1 MEMNHVTYISA
12 GAGSGKT
19 YTLTTFLSELITKKG
34 VKPEEFILTTFTEAA
49 AAEFKEKA
57 RAKIFEC
64 TDYDQYAQAAEH
76 LNQAMIGTI
85 DSVSYRFVMKYWY
98 LLGISPNLK
107 LLDDET
113 SKFFI
118 NQNLQ
123 NILTVEEND
132 FLKSFVDDFEIKYT
146 FGSGFGK
153 NYDFWKNDVKD
164 IMEKSKSFYTDMSE
178 NLKASLEYADS
189 LLGSFTLSYDK
200 NDILTFFNE
209 FELAN
214 ADDKAS
220 KKKEERELFIKL
232 YKNKFSSKYSHTS
245 YPEYQK
251 FYKMLQ
257 DLPGKIIQKCPTY
270 QIALESFTHIYD
282 TQEVKDKILKY
293 IRTIFD
299 VVNRLSQRYQDY
311 KKEQH
316 AVDFVDIEN
325 HFLKLLDF
333 DDVKEDIRENFKYIF
348 VDEFQDSSP
357 TQVKMFEK
365 LSAIVGRD
373 EDDDYKI
380 KIGENI
386 FSLHNSVWVGD
397 FKQAIY
403 GFRGADTAL
412 TKAVVDIIEANMR
425 TNPKQFSLHTL
436 GTSYRSYEHLVNK
449 SNEIFEYSF
458 NGILPEEMIHLDF
471 DKKKK
476 KQPAR
481 FNSLRTW
488 TLNGTNDA
496 GRTEDICNRLEKL
509 IINTD
514 NPSQIAVLGSSKY
527 DYKNI
532 IEELNKRKIPV
543 SIETG
548 IDAACDEVQ
557 LLVSLLRL
565 VINPYD
571 TYSRALVT
579 FFTEKDF
586 DVGKVIDSKLV
597 YNLENAKAK
606 EADQDNYVEY
616 LSDRP
621 IIAKFMSKKQ
631 EFSSQTIHSLVESLI
646 IELDLFNL
654 CRNWQSASVSDVRLQ
669 ALIDAAAKYEE
680 LCYTSAIP
688 PTISGYIDFIGDSEN
703 LKCGGSKNGIVFM
716 TIHKSK
722 GLEWDHVIL
731 LGLDTEELDINR
743 FIKHEIFGVSFYHNE
758 TPSKE
763 NLTPPMILNLFPK
776 IVTGSNTP
784 VPECI
789 RTAIENAAR
798 YEQQKKELVS
808 ELRRLWYVAITR
820 AKYILTL
827 VASGK
832 NPYAVFNVIGVP
844 SGWEAGFIDDDD
856 TLMDGEQYVLKTPP
870 VLSLNIQES
879 KARPKRNI
887 QPSGYA
893 AKTKFTPETIYRS
906 GDRIVFGKGVSESSI
921 IGSCIHDIFCVLEK
935 NKTPVTCERIIEGYG
950 LKDILNDSA
959 SIIKAWDNLTAF
971 LKKEYG
977 DADSATHE
985 APVAHELNFTQG
997 FDGHIVNG
1005 SIDYVYRTSKGTVLI
1020 DFKTF
1025 PGKESDIINEGKH
1038 CASNYSGQFQCYQKA
1053 LEAAGETV
1061 IARLVYYPV
1070 GGLVVELK

>member
-64 TDYDQYAQAAEH
+64 TDYEQYAQAAER
-76 LNQAMIGTI
+76 LNQAMIGTV

-107 LLDDET
+107 YLDDET
-113 SKFFI
+113 TKFFI

-123 NILTVEEND
+123 NILTAEESD
-132 FLKSFVDDFEIKYT
+132 FLKSFVDDFEVGYSYGSDKY
-146 FGSGFGK
+146 GK
-153 NYDFWKNDVKD
+153 NYDFWKEDVKD
-164 IMEKSKSFYTDMSE
+164 IMEKSKSFDTDMSE
-178 NLKASLEYADS
+178 NLKASLEYANS
-189 LLGSFTLSYDK
+189 LLGDLPLSYDK
-200 NDILTFFNE
+200 NDILTFLNE

-214 ADDKAS
+214 AADKDGPT
-220 KKKEERELFIKL
+220 KEKRLKFIKEFR
-232 YKNKFSSKYSHTS
+232 NKFSSKSSHLS

-251 FYKMLQ
+251 FYKELQ
-257 DLPGKIIQKCPTY
+257 SLPDKITSKCSTY
-270 QIALESFTHIYD
+270 QTSLDSFTHIYD
-282 TQEVKDKILKY
+282 TQEVKDKVLKY

-299 VVNRLSQRYQDY
+299 VVDRLSQRYQDY

-316 AVDFVDIEN
+316 SVDYVDIEN
-325 HFLKLLDF
+325 HFLKLLDIEE
-333 DDVKEDIRENFKYIF
+333 VKEDIRENFKYVF

-380 KIGENI
+380 KIGENT

-412 TKAVVDIIEANMR
+412 TKAVADIIEANMKTKPR
-425 TNPKQFSLHTL
+425 QFSLHTL
-436 GTSYRSYEHLVNK
+436 DTSYRSYEQLVNK
-449 SNEIFEYSF
+449 SNAIFEHSF
-458 NGILPEEMIHLDF
+458 EGVLPKEMVHLDF
-471 DKKKK
+471 DVKHK
-476 KQPAR
+476 KQPDG

-488 TLNGTNDA
+488 TLNGTNAA
-496 GRTEDICNRLEKL
+496 GRTQNICNRLEKL
-509 IINTD
+509 IMKTN
-514 NPSQIAVLGSSKY
+514 NPSKIAVLASSKY
-527 DYKNI
+527 DYKDI
-532 IEELNKRKIPV
+532 IKELNNRNIPV

-557 LLVSLLRL
+557 LIISLLRL

-571 TYSRALVT
+571 TYSRALVA
-579 FFTEKDF
+579 FLTEKDF
-586 DVGKVIDSKLV
+586 AAGDVIDSKLV
-597 YNLENAKAK
+597 FNEEVNRSR
-606 EADQDNYVEY
+606 EAGKNNFPEY
-616 LSDRP
+616 LSDKT
-621 IIAKFMSKKQ
+621 IVSKFLEKASL
-631 EFSSQTIHSLVESLI
+631 FSSQTIHSLVESLI

-654 CRNWQSASVSDVRLQ
+654 CRNWQSATVSDVRLQ

-680 LCYTSAIP
+680 LCKTSAIP
-688 PTISGYIDFIGDSEN
+688 PTISGYIEFICDSEN
-703 LKCGGSKNGIVFM
+703 LKCSGSKNGIVFM

-731 LGLDTEELDINR
+731 LGLDTEELEINR
-743 FIKHEIFGVSFYHNE
+743 FIKHEVFGVSFYHNE

-763 NLTPPMILNLFPK
+763 NLTPPMILNLFPR
-776 IVTGSNTP
+776 IITGSKTP

-798 YEQQKKELVS
+798 FEQQKTELVS
-808 ELRRLWYVAITR
+808 EVRRLWYVAITR

-827 VASGK
+827 VAAGK

-844 SGWEAGFIDDDD
+844 SGWEAGFIEDDVN
-856 TLMDGEQYVLKTPP
+856 LKEGEKYVLATPP
-870 VLSLNIQES
+870 VLSLNVQES
-879 KARPKRNI
+879 KSHSKRNI
-887 QPSGYA
+887 QPSGYTA
-893 AKTKFTPETIYRS
+893 EKKFIPKTVYKS
-906 GDRIVFGKGVSESSI
+906 GHRIPFGKVESESNV

-935 NKTPVTCERIIEGYG
+935 NKTPEACERIIEGYE

-959 SIIKAWDNLTAF
+959 AIIKAWDNLADF

-977 DADSATHE
+977 DAVS
-985 APVAHELNFTQG
+985 VAHELNFTQG

-1005 SIDYVYRTSKGTVLI
+1005 SIDYIYRTSKGTVLI

-1038 CASNYSGQFQCYQKA
+1038 CAANYSGQFQCYQKA
-1053 LEAAGETV
+1053 LEANGETV

>member
-1 MEMNHVTYISA
+1 
-12 GAGSGKT
+12 
-19 YTLTTFLSELITKKG
+19 
-34 VKPEEFILTTFTEAA
+34 
-49 AAEFKEKA
+49 
-57 RAKIFEC
+57 
-64 TDYDQYAQAAEH
+64 
-76 LNQAMIGTI
+76 MIGTV

-107 LLDDET
+107 YLDDET
-113 SKFFI
+113 TKFFI

-123 NILTVEEND
+123 NILTAEESD
-132 FLKSFVDDFEIKYT
+132 FLKSFVDDFEVGYSYGSDKY
-146 FGSGFGK
+146 GK
-153 NYDFWKNDVKD
+153 NYDFWKEDVKD
-164 IMEKSKSFYTDMSE
+164 IMEKSKSFDTDMSE
-178 NLKASLEYADS
+178 NLKASLEYANS
-189 LLGSFTLSYDK
+189 LLGDLPLSYDK
-200 NDILTFFNE
+200 NDILTFLNE

-214 ADDKAS
+214 AADKDGPT
-220 KKKEERELFIKL
+220 KEKRLKFIKEFR
-232 YKNKFSSKYSHTS
+232 NKFSSKSSHLS

-251 FYKMLQ
+251 FYKELQ
-257 DLPGKIIQKCPTY
+257 SLPDKITSKCSTY
-270 QIALESFTHIYD
+270 QTSLDSFTHIYD
-282 TQEVKDKILKY
+282 TQEVKDKVLKY

-299 VVNRLSQRYQDY
+299 VVDRLSQRYQDY

-316 AVDFVDIEN
+316 SVDYVDIEN
-325 HFLKLLDF
+325 HFLKLLDIEE
-333 DDVKEDIRENFKYIF
+333 VKEDIRENFKYVF

-380 KIGENI
+380 KIGENT

-412 TKAVVDIIEANMR
+412 TKAVADIIEANMKTKPR
-425 TNPKQFSLHTL
+425 QFSLHTL
-436 GTSYRSYEHLVNK
+436 DTSYRSYEQLVNK
-449 SNEIFEYSF
+449 SNAIFEHSF
-458 NGILPEEMIHLDF
+458 EGVLPKEMVHLDF
-471 DKKKK
+471 DVKHK
-476 KQPAR
+476 KQPDG

-488 TLNGTNDA
+488 TLNGTNAA
-496 GRTEDICNRLEKL
+496 GRTQDICNRLEKL
-509 IINTD
+509 IMKTN
-514 NPSQIAVLGSSKY
+514 NPSKIAVLASSKY
-527 DYKNI
+527 DYKDI
-532 IEELNKRKIPV
+532 IKELNNRNIPV

-557 LLVSLLRL
+557 LIISLLRL

-571 TYSRALVT
+571 TYSRALVA
-579 FFTEKDF
+579 FLTEKDF
-586 DVGKVIDSKLV
+586 AAGDVIDSKLV
-597 YNLENAKAK
+597 FNEEVNRSR
-606 EADQDNYVEY
+606 EAGKNNFPEY
-616 LSDRP
+616 LSDKT
-621 IIAKFMSKKQ
+621 IVSKFLEKASL
-631 EFSSQTIHSLVESLI
+631 FSSQTIHSLVESLI

-654 CRNWQSASVSDVRLQ
+654 CRNWQSATVSDVRLQ

-680 LCYTSAIP
+680 LCKTSAIP
-688 PTISGYIDFIGDSEN
+688 PTISGYIEFICDSEN
-703 LKCGGSKNGIVFM
+703 LKCSGSKNGIVFM

-731 LGLDTEELDINR
+731 LGLDTEELEINR
-743 FIKHEIFGVSFYHNE
+743 FIKHEVFGVSFYHNE

-763 NLTPPMILNLFPK
+763 NLTPPMILNLFPR
-776 IVTGSNTP
+776 IITGSKTP

-798 YEQQKKELVS
+798 FEQQKTELVS
-808 ELRRLWYVAITR
+808 EVRRLWYVAITR

-827 VASGK
+827 VAAGK

-844 SGWEAGFIDDDD
+844 SDWKAGFIEDDDN
-856 TLMDGEQYVLKTPP
+856 LKEGEKYVLTTPP
-870 VLSLNIQES
+870 VLSLNVQES
-879 KARPKRNI
+879 KSHSKRNI
-887 QPSGYA
+887 QPSGYTA
-893 AKTKFTPETIYRS
+893 EKKFIPKTVYKS
-906 GDRIVFGKGVSESSI
+906 GHRIPFGKGESESNI

-935 NKTPVTCERIIEGYG
+935 NKTPEACERIIEGYE

-959 SIIKAWDNLTAF
+959 AIIKAWDNLADF

-977 DADSATHE
+977 DAVS
-985 APVAHELNFTQG
+985 VAHELNFTQG

-1005 SIDYVYRTSKGTVLI
+1005 SIDYIYRTSKGTVLI

-1038 CASNYSGQFQCYQKA
+1038 CAANYSGQFQCYQKA
-1053 LEAAGETV
+1053 LEANGETV

>member
-57 RAKIFEC
+57 RAKLFEC
-64 TDYDQYAQAAEH
+64 TDYEQYAQVAER
-76 LNQAMIGTI
+76 LNQAMIGTV

-113 SKFFI
+113 TKFFI

-123 NILTVEEND
+123 NILTAEEND
-132 FLKSFVDDFEIKYT
+132 FLQSFVDDFEIKYS
-146 FGSGFGK
+146 FGSGSGK
-153 NYDFWKNDVKD
+153 NYDFWKDDVRD

-189 LLGSFTLSYDK
+189 VLGFWPLSYDK
-200 NDILTFFNE
+200 NDIVTFLNE

-214 ADDKAS
+214 AGDKAS
-220 KKKEERELFIKL
+220 KKKEEREQFIKL
-232 YKNKFSSKYSHTS
+232 YKNKFSSKYSHLS

-251 FYKMLQ
+251 FYKVLQ
-257 DLPGKIIQKCPTY
+257 DLPDKITSKCSTY
-270 QIALESFTHIYD
+270 QTSLDFFTHIYD
-282 TQEVKDKILKY
+282 TQEVKDKVLKY

-299 VVNRLSQRYQDY
+299 VVDRLSQRYQDY

-316 AVDFVDIEN
+316 AVDYVDIEN
-325 HFLKLLDF
+325 HFLKLLDIEE
-333 DDVKEDIRENFKYIF
+333 VKEDIRENFKYVF

-380 KIGENI
+380 TIGKNT
-386 FSLHNSVWVGD
+386 FNLHNSVWVGD

-412 TKAVVDIIEANMR
+412 TKAVADIIEANMK
-425 TNPKQFSLHTL
+425 TNPRQFSLHTL
-436 GTSYRSYEHLVNK
+436 DTSYRSYEQLVNK
-449 SNEIFEYSF
+449 SNAIFEHSF
-458 NGILPEEMIHLDF
+458 EGVLPKEMVHLDF
-471 DKKKK
+471 DKDHK
-476 KQPAR
+476 KQPSS

-488 TLNGTNDA
+488 TLNGTNAA
-496 GRTEDICNRLEKL
+496 GRIQDICNRLEKL
-509 IINTD
+509 IMKTD
-514 NPSQIAVLGSSKY
+514 DPSKIAVLASSKY
-527 DYKNI
+527 DYEDI
-532 IEELNKRKIPV
+532 IKELNNRNIPV

-548 IDAACDEVQ
+548 IDVACDEVQ
-557 LLVSLLRL
+557 LIISLLRL

-571 TYSRALVT
+571 TYSRALVA
-579 FFTEKDF
+579 FLTEKDF
-586 DVGKVIDSKLV
+586 DAGDVIDSKLV
-597 YNLENAKAK
+597 FNEEVNRAR
-606 EADQDNYVEY
+606 EAGKTDFPEY
-616 LSDRP
+616 LSDKT
-621 IIAKFMSKKQ
+621 IVSKFLEKASL
-631 EFSSQTIHSLVESLI
+631 FSSQTIHSLVESLI

-654 CRNWQSASVSDVRLQ
+654 CRNWQSATVSDVRLQ

-680 LCYTSAIP
+680 LCETSAIP
-688 PTISGYIDFIGDSEN
+688 PTISGYIEFISDSEN
-703 LKCGGSKNGIVFM
+703 LKCSGSKNGIVFM

-758 TPSKE
+758 APSKE
-763 NLTPPMILNLFPK
+763 NLTPPMILNLFPR
-776 IVTGSNTP
+776 IITGSKTP

-798 YEQQKKELVS
+798 FEQQKTELVS
-808 ELRRLWYVAITR
+808 EVRRLWYVAITR

-827 VASGK
+827 VAAGK

-844 SGWEAGFIDDDD
+844 SAWEAGFIEDDDN
-856 TLMDGEQYVLKTPP
+856 LKDGEKYVLTTPP
-870 VLSLNIQES
+870 VLSLNVQES
-879 KARPKRNI
+879 KSHSKRNI
-887 QPSGYA
+887 QPSGYTA
-893 AKTKFTPETIYRS
+893 EKKFTPKTVYKS
-906 GDRIVFGKGVSESSI
+906 GDRIPFGKGESESNI

-935 NKTPVTCERIIEGYG
+935 SKTPEACDRIIEGYE
-950 LKDILNDSA
+950 LKDILNDPA
-959 SIIKAWDNLTAF
+959 AIIKAWDNLADF

-977 DADSATHE
+977 DAVS
-985 APVAHELNFTQG
+985 VAHELNFTQG

-1005 SIDYVYRTSKGTVLI
+1005 SIDYIYRTTKGTVLI

-1025 PGKESDIINEGKH
+1025 PGKESDIINEGIH
-1038 CASNYSGQFQCYQKA
+1038 CAVNYSGQFQCYQKA
-1053 LEAAGETV
+1053 LESNGETV
-1061 IARLVYYPV
+1061 IAKLVYYPV

>member
-64 TDYDQYAQAAEH
+64 TDYEQYAQAAER
-76 LNQAMIGTI
+76 LNQAMIGTV

-107 LLDDET
+107 YLDDET
-113 SKFFI
+113 TKFFI

-123 NILTVEEND
+123 NILTAEESD
-132 FLKSFVDDFEIKYT
+132 FLKSFVDDFEVGYSYGSDKY
-146 FGSGFGK
+146 GK
-153 NYDFWKNDVKD
+153 NYDFWKEDVKD
-164 IMEKSKSFYTDMSE
+164 IMEKSKSFDTDMSE
-178 NLKASLEYADS
+178 NLKASLEYANS
-189 LLGSFTLSYDK
+189 LLGDLPLSYDK
-200 NDILTFFNE
+200 NDILTFLNE

-214 ADDKAS
+214 AADKDGPT
-220 KKKEERELFIKL
+220 KEKRLKFIKEFR
-232 YKNKFSSKYSHTS
+232 NKFSSKSSHLS

-251 FYKMLQ
+251 FYKELQ
-257 DLPGKIIQKCPTY
+257 SLPDKITSKCSTY
-270 QIALESFTHIYD
+270 QTSLDSFTHIYD
-282 TQEVKDKILKY
+282 TQEVKDKVLKY

-299 VVNRLSQRYQDY
+299 VVDRLSQRYQDY

-316 AVDFVDIEN
+316 SVDYVDIEN
-325 HFLKLLDF
+325 HFLKLLDIEE
-333 DDVKEDIRENFKYIF
+333 VKEDIRENFKYVF

-380 KIGENI
+380 KIGENT

-412 TKAVVDIIEANMR
+412 TKAVADIIEANMKTKPR
-425 TNPKQFSLHTL
+425 QFSLHTL
-436 GTSYRSYEHLVNK
+436 DTSYRSYEQLVNK
-449 SNEIFEYSF
+449 SNAIFEHSF
-458 NGILPEEMIHLDF
+458 EGVLPKEMVHLDF
-471 DKKKK
+471 DVKHK
-476 KQPAR
+476 KQPDG

-488 TLNGTNDA
+488 TLNGTNAA
-496 GRTEDICNRLEKL
+496 GRTQDICNRLEKL
-509 IINTD
+509 IMKTN
-514 NPSQIAVLGSSKY
+514 NPSKIAVLASSKY
-527 DYKNI
+527 DYKDI
-532 IEELNKRKIPV
+532 IKELNNRNIPV

-557 LLVSLLRL
+557 LIISLLRL

-571 TYSRALVT
+571 TYSRALVA
-579 FFTEKDF
+579 FLTEKDF
-586 DVGKVIDSKLV
+586 AAGDVIDSKLV
-597 YNLENAKAK
+597 FNEEVNRSR
-606 EADQDNYVEY
+606 EAGKNNFPEY
-616 LSDRP
+616 LSDKT
-621 IIAKFMSKKQ
+621 IVSKFLEKASL
-631 EFSSQTIHSLVESLI
+631 FSSQTIHSLVESLI

-654 CRNWQSASVSDVRLQ
+654 CRNWQSATVSDVRLQ

-680 LCYTSAIP
+680 LCKTSAIP
-688 PTISGYIDFIGDSEN
+688 PTISGYIEFICDSEN
-703 LKCGGSKNGIVFM
+703 LKCSGSKNGIVFM

-731 LGLDTEELDINR
+731 LGLDTEELEINR
-743 FIKHEIFGVSFYHNE
+743 FIKHEVFGVSFYHNE

-763 NLTPPMILNLFPK
+763 NLTPPMILNLFPR
-776 IVTGSNTP
+776 IITGSKTP

-798 YEQQKKELVS
+798 FEQQKTELVS
-808 ELRRLWYVAITR
+808 EVRRLWYVAITR

-827 VASGK
+827 VAAGK

-844 SGWEAGFIDDDD
+844 SDWKAGFIEDDDN
-856 TLMDGEQYVLKTPP
+856 LKEGEKYVLTTPP
-870 VLSLNIQES
+870 VLSLNVQES
-879 KARPKRNI
+879 KSHSKRNI
-887 QPSGYA
+887 QPSGYTA
-893 AKTKFTPETIYRS
+893 EKKFIPKTVYKS
-906 GDRIVFGKGVSESSI
+906 GHRIPFGKGESESNI

-935 NKTPVTCERIIEGYG
+935 NKTPEACERIIEGYE

-959 SIIKAWDNLTAF
+959 AIIKAWDNLADF

-977 DADSATHE
+977 DAVS
-985 APVAHELNFTQG
+985 VAHELNFTQG

-1005 SIDYVYRTSKGTVLI
+1005 SIDYIYRTSKGTVLI

-1038 CASNYSGQFQCYQKA
+1038 CAANYSGQFQCYQKA
-1053 LEAAGETV
+1053 LEANGETV

>member
-64 TDYDQYAQAAEH
+64 TDYEQYAQAAER
-76 LNQAMIGTI
+76 LNQAMIGTV

-107 LLDDET
+107 YLDDET
-113 SKFFI
+113 TKFFI

-123 NILTVEEND
+123 NILTAEESD

-146 FGSGFGK
+146 YGSGFGK

-164 IMEKSKSFYTDMSE
+164 LIEKSKSFFTDMSE

-189 LLGSFTLSYDK
+189 VLGFWPLSYDK
-200 NDILTFFNE
+200 NDILTFLNE

-214 ADDKAS
+214 AADKDGPT
-220 KKKEERELFIKL
+220 KEKRLNFIKESR
-232 YKNKFSSKYSHTS
+232 NKFSSESSHLS

-251 FYKMLQ
+251 FYKELQ
-257 DLPGKIIQKCPTY
+257 SLPDKITSKCSTY
-270 QIALESFTHIYD
+270 QTSLDSFTHIYD
-282 TQEVKDKILKY
+282 TQEVKDKVLKY

-299 VVNRLSQRYQDY
+299 VVDRLSQRYQDY
-311 KKEQH
+311 KKEHH
-316 AVDFVDIEN
+316 AVDYVDVEN
-325 HFLKLLDF
+325 HFLKLLDIEE
-333 DDVKEDIRENFKYIF
+333 VKEDIRENFKYVF

-380 KIGENI
+380 TIGKNT
-386 FSLHNSVWVGD
+386 FNLHNSVWVGD

-412 TKAVVDIIEANMR
+412 TKAVADIIEANMK
-425 TNPKQFSLHTL
+425 TNPRQFSLHTL
-436 GTSYRSYEHLVNK
+436 DTSYRSYEQLVNK
-449 SNEIFEYSF
+449 SNAIFEHSF
-458 NGILPEEMIHLDF
+458 EGVLPKEMVHLDF
-471 DKKKK
+471 DVKHK
-476 KQPAR
+476 KQPDD

-488 TLNGTNDA
+488 TLNGTNAA
-496 GRTEDICNRLEKL
+496 GRTQDICNRLEKL
-509 IINTD
+509 IMETN
-514 NPSQIAVLGSSKY
+514 NPSKIAVLASSKY
-527 DYKNI
+527 DYEDI
-532 IEELNKRKIPV
+532 IKELNNRNIPV

-557 LLVSLLRL
+557 LIISLLRL

-571 TYSRALVT
+571 TYSRALVA
-579 FFTEKDF
+579 FLTEKDF
-586 DVGKVIDSKLV
+586 AAGDVIDSKLV
-597 YNLENAKAK
+597 FNEEVNRSR
-606 EADQDNYVEY
+606 EAGKNNFPEY
-616 LSDRP
+616 LSDKT
-621 IIAKFMSKKQ
+621 IVSKFLEKASL
-631 EFSSQTIHSLVESLI
+631 FSSQTIHSLVESLI

-654 CRNWQSASVSDVRLQ
+654 CRNWQSATVSDVRLQ

-680 LCYTSAIP
+680 LCKTSAIP
-688 PTISGYIDFIGDSEN
+688 PTISGYIEFISDSEN
-703 LKCGGSKNGIVFM
+703 LKCSGSKNSIVFM

-731 LGLDTEELDINR
+731 LGLDTEELEINR
-743 FIKHEIFGVSFYHNE
+743 FIKHEVFGVSFYHNE

-763 NLTPPMILNLFPK
+763 NLTPPMILNLFPR
-776 IVTGSNTP
+776 IITGSKTL

-798 YEQQKKELVS
+798 FEQQKTELVS
-808 ELRRLWYVAITR
+808 EVRRLWYVAITR

-827 VASGK
+827 VAVGK

-844 SGWEAGFIDDDD
+844 SDWEAGFIEDN
-856 TLMDGEQYVLKTPP
+856 LKEGEKYVLTTPP
-870 VLSLNIQES
+870 VLSLNVQES
-879 KARPKRNI
+879 KSHSKRNI
-887 QPSGYA
+887 QPSGYTA
-893 AKTKFTPETIYRS
+893 EKKFTPKTVYKS
-906 GDRIVFGKGVSESSI
+906 GHRIPFGKGESESNV

-935 NKTPVTCERIIEGYG
+935 NKTPEACERIIEGYE

-959 SIIKAWDNLTAF
+959 AIIKAWDNLADF

-977 DADSATHE
+977 DAVS
-985 APVAHELNFTQG
+985 VAHELNFTQG

-1005 SIDYVYRTSKGTVLI
+1005 SIDYIYRTSKGTVLI

-1038 CASNYSGQFQCYQKA
+1038 CAANYSGQFQCYQKA
-1053 LEAAGETV
+1053 LEANGETV

>member
-64 TDYDQYAQAAEH
+64 TDYEQYAQAAER
-76 LNQAMIGTI
+76 LNQAMIGTV

-113 SKFFI
+113 TKFFI

-123 NILTVEEND
+123 NILTAEESD
-132 FLKSFVDDFEIKYT
+132 FLKSFVDDFEVGYSYGSDKY
-146 FGSGFGK
+146 GK
-153 NYDFWKNDVKD
+153 NYDFWKEDVKD
-164 IMEKSKSFYTDMSE
+164 IMEKSKNFDTDMSE
-178 NLKASLEYADS
+178 NLKVSLEYANS
-189 LLGSFTLSYDK
+189 LLGDWPLSYDK
-200 NDILTFFNE
+200 NDILTFLNE

-214 ADDKAS
+214 AADKDGPT
-220 KKKEERELFIKL
+220 KEKRLKFIKEFR
-232 YKNKFSSKYSHTS
+232 NKFSSKSSHLS
-245 YPEYQK
+245 YPEYQN
-251 FYKMLQ
+251 FYKELQ
-257 DLPGKIIQKCPTY
+257 SLPDKITSKCSTY
-270 QIALESFTHIYD
+270 QTSLDSFTHIYD
-282 TQEVKDKILKY
+282 TQEVKDKVLKY

-299 VVNRLSQRYQDY
+299 VVDRLSQRYQDY

-316 AVDFVDIEN
+316 SVDYVDIEN
-325 HFLKLLDF
+325 HFLKLLDIEE
-333 DDVKEDIRENFKYIF
+333 VKEDIRENFKYVF

-380 KIGENI
+380 KIGKNT
-386 FSLHNSVWVGD
+386 FNLHNSVWVGD

-412 TKAVVDIIEANMR
+412 TKAVADIIEANMKTKPR
-425 TNPKQFSLHTL
+425 QFSLHTL
-436 GTSYRSYEHLVNK
+436 DTSYRSYEQLVNK
-449 SNEIFEYSF
+449 SNAIFEHSF
-458 NGILPEEMIHLDF
+458 EGVLPKEMVHLDF
-471 DKKKK
+471 DVKHK
-476 KQPAR
+476 KQPDG

-488 TLNGTNDA
+488 TLNGTNAA
-496 GRTEDICNRLEKL
+496 GRTQDICNRLEKL
-509 IINTD
+509 IMKTN
-514 NPSQIAVLGSSKY
+514 NPSKIAVLASSKY
-527 DYKNI
+527 DYKDI
-532 IEELNKRKIPV
+532 IKELNNRNIPV

-557 LLVSLLRL
+557 LIISLLRL

-571 TYSRALVT
+571 TYSRALVA
-579 FFTEKDF
+579 FLTEKDF
-586 DVGKVIDSKLV
+586 AAGDVIDSKLV
-597 YNLENAKAK
+597 FNEEVNRSR
-606 EADQDNYVEY
+606 EAGKNNFPEY
-616 LSDRP
+616 LSDKT
-621 IIAKFMSKKQ
+621 IVSKFLEKASL
-631 EFSSQTIHSLVESLI
+631 FSSQTIHSLVESLI

-654 CRNWQSASVSDVRLQ
+654 CRNWQSATVSDVRLQ

-680 LCYTSAIP
+680 LCKTSAIP
-688 PTISGYIDFIGDSEN
+688 PTISGYIEFICDSEN
-703 LKCGGSKNGIVFM
+703 LKCSGSKNGIVFM

-731 LGLDTEELDINR
+731 LGLDTEELEINR
-743 FIKHEIFGVSFYHNE
+743 FIKHEVFGVSFYHNE

-763 NLTPPMILNLFPK
+763 NLTPPMILNLFPR
-776 IVTGSNTP
+776 IITGSKTP

-798 YEQQKKELVS
+798 FEQQKTELVS
-808 ELRRLWYVAITR
+808 EVRRLWYVAITR

-827 VASGK
+827 VAAGK

-844 SGWEAGFIDDDD
+844 SDWKAGFIEDDDN
-856 TLMDGEQYVLKTPP
+856 LKEGEKYVLTTPP
-870 VLSLNIQES
+870 VLSLNVQES
-879 KARPKRNI
+879 KSHSKRNI
-887 QPSGYA
+887 QPSGYTA
-893 AKTKFTPETIYRS
+893 EKKFIPKTVYKS
-906 GDRIVFGKGVSESSI
+906 GHRIPFGKGESESNI

-935 NKTPVTCERIIEGYG
+935 NKTPEACERIIEGYE

-959 SIIKAWDNLTAF
+959 AIIKAWNNLADF
-971 LKKEYG
+971 L
-977 DADSATHE
+977 
-985 APVAHELNFTQG
+985 
-997 FDGHIVNG
+997 
-1005 SIDYVYRTSKGTVLI
+1005 
-1020 DFKTF
+1020 
-1025 PGKESDIINEGKH
+1025 
-1038 CASNYSGQFQCYQKA
+1038 
-1053 LEAAGETV
+1053 
-1061 IARLVYYPV
+1061 
-1070 GGLVVELK
+1070 